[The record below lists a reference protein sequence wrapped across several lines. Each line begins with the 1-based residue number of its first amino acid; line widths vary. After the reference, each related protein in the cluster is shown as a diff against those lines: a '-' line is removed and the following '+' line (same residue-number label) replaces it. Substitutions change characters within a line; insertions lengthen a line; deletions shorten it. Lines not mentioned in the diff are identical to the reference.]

1 MADDFSHR
9 YGPWALVTG
18 ASSGIGEQFAHALAA
33 RGLNLIVTARRA
45 ALLEALAADIRRRHS
60 VGVDVL
66 ALDLSRQDFLPA
78 LTAAC
83 ADKDIGLVVSNAG
96 FGLKGENHLQN
107 SAQLT
112 AMLNVNC
119 HAPMMIAWH
128 FAPRLIERGRGG
140 LLITSSMEGFVA
152 FPYSAAYSATKAF
165 SRWLGESLWVEL
177 RPYGVDVMVLAPGA
191 TDTET
196 LTLQGFDKNQMT
208 GVMNPADV
216 VREALDG
223 LGKRPVVLTGWM
235 NRMFVGFLNLLPRRA
250 AVLVAGKGMK
260 MSMEQSR
267 KIQGPPKPL

>member
-18 ASSGIGEQFAHALAA
+18 ASSGIGEQFARALAA

-45 ALLEALAADIRRRHS
+45 ALLEALAADIGHRH
-60 VGVDVL
+60 GVRVEVL

-83 ADKDIGLVVSNAG
+83 ANKDIGLVVSNAG
-96 FGLKGENHLQN
+96 FGLKGENHRQD

-119 HAPMMIAWH
+119 HAPMIVAWH

-191 TDTET
+191 TDTEA

-208 GVMNPADV
+208 GVMTPAEV
-216 VREALDG
+216 VREALDR
-223 LGKRPVVLTGWM
+223 LGRRPVVLTGWL
-235 NRMFVGFLNLLPRRA
+235 NRMFIGFLTMLPRRA
-250 AVLVAGKGMK
+250 AVLLAGKGMK
-260 MSMEQSR
+260 MAIDQASKVRGQRAAS
-267 KIQGPPKPL
+267 

>member
-18 ASSGIGEQFAHALAA
+18 ASSGIGEQFARALAA

-45 ALLEALAADIRRRHS
+45 ALLEALAADIGHRH
-60 VGVDVL
+60 GVRVEVL

-96 FGLKGENHLQN
+96 FGLKGENHQQDA
-107 SAQLT
+107 AQLT

-119 HAPMMIAWH
+119 HAPMIVAWH

-165 SRWLGESLWVEL
+165 SRWLSESLWVEL

-191 TDTET
+191 TDTEA

-208 GVMNPADV
+208 GVMTPADV
-216 VREALDG
+216 VREALDR
-223 LGKRPVVLTGWM
+223 LGRRPVVLTGWL
-235 NRMFVGFLNLLPRRA
+235 NRVFVGFLTMLPRRA
-250 AVLVAGKGMK
+250 AVLIAGKGMK
-260 MSMEQSR
+260 MAIEQASKAR
-267 KIQGPPKPL
+267 GPRAPS

>member
-18 ASSGIGEQFAHALAA
+18 ASSGIGEQFARALAA

-45 ALLEALAADIRRRHS
+45 ALLETLAADIGHRH
-60 VGVDVL
+60 GVRVEVL

-96 FGLKGENHLQN
+96 FGLKGENHRQD

-119 HAPMMIAWH
+119 HAPMIVAWH

-140 LLITSSMEGFVA
+140 LLITSSMEAFVA

-191 TDTET
+191 TDTEA

-208 GVMNPADV
+208 GVMTPADV
-216 VREALDG
+216 VREALDR
-223 LGKRPVVLTGWM
+223 LGRRPVVLTGWL
-235 NRMFVGFLNLLPRRA
+235 NRVFVGFLTMLPRRA
-250 AVLVAGKGMK
+250 AVLIAGKGMK
-260 MSMEQSR
+260 MAIEQASKAR
-267 KIQGPPKPL
+267 GPRAPS